1 MQPKL
6 QTILFF
12 TLLICVQ
19 ISITTSLKIKSQ
31 IHSRIQTKN
40 TTIAPVPATNAT
52 APATVPA
59 TNATAPATA
68 APTAAAPTA
77 AAPLSAKSLEK
88 KTKKQNNHHH
98 HSKESKE
105 QTKYDVRSFKKSDTE
120 NADTDDHDLQYNV
133 HHEVPK
139 NLTSLNDKV
148 RDRFTL
154 AHHRLDEI
162 NDLKKENEEMKVI
175 RKLPSK
181 PMGIDSIGVLNFKL
195 RHISKQS
202 QAFNISSVAEFE
214 YAFNKAR
221 YLKTAAVEV
230 NGQKYKIRQIGD
242 TFFYGALVGKGGI
255 GLYSHSF
262 KSDYILIVT
271 HNQDMSLFDFA
282 RYFEHLKHQ
291 FEDNADKLRTI
302 YVNDHNEER
311 VDAMKTRLKADKH
324 LYDKTH

>member
-1 MQPKL
+1 MGNQKKMQPKL

-59 TNATAPATA
+59 TNATAPA
-68 APTAAAPTA
+68 A

-242 TFFYGALVGKGGI
+242 A
-255 GLYSHSF
+255 
-262 KSDYILIVT
+262 
-271 HNQDMSLFDFA
+271 
-282 RYFEHLKHQ
+282 
-291 FEDNADKLRTI
+291 
-302 YVNDHNEER
+302 
-311 VDAMKTRLKADKH
+311 
-324 LYDKTH
+324 